1 MGPAM
6 RLGTLLLRDAVV
18 SLGQLE
24 EGLRAQVLYGGR
36 LGSNLVELGAIDLD
50 TLGLYLSKVHGV
62 PLAGVGRLD
71 AADPAAAARLGADL
85 AERYCAFPLGPE
97 PLRPDTIAVAL
108 ADPRQHDRVADIA
121 RRMGCPVTPYVA
133 AELRILYYL
142 ELRLGIPRRPRFL
155 RQPDGSRPPYGTRE
169 RRRTQPP
176 GSEAAPVVRFDPK
189 PRPDG
194 EPAARPR
201 SHGPP
206 RVALVDAVGSIA
218 AAQHREQ
225 IADDVI
231 ETAQGR
237 AGAAALLMVRGSN
250 AIGWRGLSAHG
261 RPLVGATIENLAVP
275 LGGSSVLQVAFDTQ
289 RAYHGPSPAA
299 GRPVERQVW
308 LALGAIDPPA
318 DMLVVPIL
326 VARRVVNLLYAHGPG
341 GRSIAEPHARELI
354 DLGQAAGIAY
364 LRLIQAARTDK
375 PG

>member
-1 MGPAM
+1 M

-24 EGLRAQVLYGGR
+24 EALRAQVLYGGR
-36 LGSNLVELGAIDLD
+36 LGSNLVELGALDVD

-62 PLAGVGRLD
+62 PLATVARLE

-108 ADPRQHDRVADIA
+108 ADPRQHDRVADLA

-142 ELRLGIPRRPRFL
+142 EQRLGIPRRPRFL
-155 RQPDGSRPPYGTRE
+155 RQPDGAQPPFGTRE
-169 RRRTQPP
+169 RRRTRPP
-176 GSEAAPVVRFDPK
+176 GSEAAPVVRFEPK
-189 PRPDG
+189 PRSNGEADG
-194 EPAARPR
+194 ARPR
-201 SHGPP
+201 PRGHGPP
-206 RVALVDAVGSIA
+206 RVALADAVGSIA

-261 RPLVGATIENLAVP
+261 RPLVGAAIESLAVP

-299 GRPVERQVW
+299 GRPVERQIWV
-308 LALGAIDPPA
+308 ALGALDPPA
-318 DMLVVPIL
+318 DMLVVPVL

-341 GRSIAEPHARELI
+341 GRSMAETHARELI
-354 DLGQAAGIAY
+354 ELGHAAASAY
-364 LRLIQAARTDK
+364 VRLIQASRADR